1 MANISNIEVELLE
14 YCIVEETVK
23 LPVSR
28 IKVSI
33 PKLTVNTSSGK
44 TYPKSTI
51 LINDN
56 ACKPKI
62 SGNVILSNGLVLK
75 VFSDIYS
82 SKSIDKV
89 QVSED
94 PVTYEYYIRKGS
106 RMIACFMDKNIN
118 DGYLTNFI

>member
-1 MANISNIEVELLE
+1 MANISNIKVELLE

-23 LPVSR
+23 LPISS

-56 ACKPKI
+56 TCKPKI
-62 SGNVILSNGLVLK
+62 SGNVVLSSGLVLK

-82 SKSIDKV
+82 SKSVDKV
-89 QVSED
+89 KVSED
-94 PVTYEYYIRKGS
+94 PVAYEYYIRKGS

>member
-1 MANISNIEVELLE
+1 MNIGNIEVELME

-23 LPVSR
+23 LPVNK

-33 PKLTVNTSSGK
+33 PKLTVNTTSGR

-56 ACKPKI
+56 KCKPKV
-62 SGNVILSNGLVLK
+62 SGNVVLSNGLVLK
-75 VFSDIYS
+75 VFSDISS
-82 SKSIDKV
+82 SKSVDKV
-89 QVSED
+89 KVSED
-94 PVTYEYYIRKGS
+94 PVVYEHYIRKGT